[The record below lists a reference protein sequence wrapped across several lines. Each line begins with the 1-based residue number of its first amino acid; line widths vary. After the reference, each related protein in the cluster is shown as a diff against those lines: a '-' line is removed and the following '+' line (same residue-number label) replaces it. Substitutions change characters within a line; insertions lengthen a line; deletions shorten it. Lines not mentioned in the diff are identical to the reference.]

1 LVSGL
6 QERRKMRQGM
16 TIGGL
21 AKAAGVNVETI
32 RYYQRRGLIHEPHRP
47 PGGQRRYPTL
57 ALEQIGFIR
66 RAQNL
71 GFSLAEVK
79 SLLDLADGRDG
90 RATRV
95 IAETKVTSLDLHIG
109 HLQKMRQRLKSLIAK
124 SRKAKGRGFCPIIE
138 ALLEKTPSP

>member
-1 LVSGL
+1 
-6 QERRKMRQGM
+6 MAHGM

-32 RYYQRRGLIHEPHRP
+32 RYYQRRGLIHEPHKP
-47 PGGQRRYPTL
+47 PGGHRRYPPL

-79 SLLDLADGRDG
+79 SLLDLYDGRDG

-95 IAETKVTSLDLHIG
+95 IAEKKVASLDLHIG
-109 HLQKMRQRLKSLIAK
+109 HLQKMRRQLKALVAK
-124 SRKAKGRGFCPIIE
+124 SRALKGRKSCPIIA
-138 ALLEKTPSP
+138 ALLEARHP